1 MNVISLVGF
10 TSAPSCFLT
19 NKPEMSQN
27 GNPSPTHNFTSRTN
41 EAVNMM
47 KSERK
52 NETVDQAQLTLCE
65 H

>member
-1 MNVISLVGF
+1 
-10 TSAPSCFLT
+10 
-19 NKPEMSQN
+19 MSQN